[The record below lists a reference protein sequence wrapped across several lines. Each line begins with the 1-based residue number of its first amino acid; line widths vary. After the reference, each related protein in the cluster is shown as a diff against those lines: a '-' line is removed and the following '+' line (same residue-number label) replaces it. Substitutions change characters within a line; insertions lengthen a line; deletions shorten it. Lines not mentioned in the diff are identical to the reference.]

1 MDKTLVSAWRKGW
14 WCAVSQMLLG
24 CITKDFKSKSSDLV
38 KRAVFEKFI
47 ETLHL
52 QYKNLSFDAL
62 AFSQLQCPVSPFFC
76 CFLHLICKFKKPSHV
91 VALDKSSKSLN
102 CSRRLEQSITWHWWS
117 INTFSSLAN
126 AQDSTRSFSR
136 MIIRAWLRVA
146 KRFSAKLSSLETHN
160 FRVKGSPRI
169 GS

>member
-1 MDKTLVSAWRKGW
+1 MMCGKPNAFRVHNKRLQVKKQWPCKESCFWKVYWNVTSLVQEFVIRCPSFFTTA
-14 WCAVSQMLLG
+14 M
-24 CITKDFKSKSSDLV
+24 SS
-38 KRAVFEKFI
+38 
-47 ETLHL
+47 
-52 QYKNLSFDAL
+52 
-62 AFSQLQCPVSPFFC
+62 FSFFC

-91 VALDKSSKSLN
+91 VALDESSKSLN